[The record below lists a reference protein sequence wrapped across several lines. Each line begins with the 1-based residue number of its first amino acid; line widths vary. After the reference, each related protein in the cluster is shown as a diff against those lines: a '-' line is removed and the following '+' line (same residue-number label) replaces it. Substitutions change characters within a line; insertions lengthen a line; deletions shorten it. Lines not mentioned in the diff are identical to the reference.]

1 MVLQPWSRPLIPAQN
16 TPSNCLMH
24 PWAARHQGKLSSE
37 LTRSSDPTKQNQM
50 AKDLCLGLTHSGVYQ
65 KDSVIPTWAAWGPPS
80 GTSWTDNKPS
90 WRPLVFPGGLATH
103 TPLSNGTIV
112 THIPLQTGVGQ
123 GPLVTTCRSQSSS
136 RSLGPDSLMLP
147 HGGHPRRVSVGGTQ
161 RPVCS
166 PALVTLALQSGD
178 GGIPVGTL

>member
-1 MVLQPWSRPLIPAQN
+1 MVSQPWFRPLIPAQN
-16 TPSNCLMH
+16 TPSNCPMH

-37 LTRSSDPTKQNQM
+37 LTRPSDPTKQNQM
-50 AKDLCLGLTHSGVYQ
+50 AKDLCLGLTHSRVYQ

-90 WRPLVFPGGLATH
+90 WRPLVFPGDLATH
-103 TPLSNGTIV
+103 RPLSDGTIV

-123 GPLVTTCRSQSSS
+123 GSLVTTCRSQSSS

-147 HGGHPRRVSVGGTQ
+147 RV
-161 RPVCS
+161 
-166 PALVTLALQSGD
+166 VTLEGCRGEDPEACVF
-178 GGIPVGTL
+178 PKP